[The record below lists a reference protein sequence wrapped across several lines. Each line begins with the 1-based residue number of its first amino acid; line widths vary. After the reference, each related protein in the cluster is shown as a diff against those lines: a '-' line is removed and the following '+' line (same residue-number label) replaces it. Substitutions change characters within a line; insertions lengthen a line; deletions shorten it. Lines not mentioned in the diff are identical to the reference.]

1 MTAPLPTSAIT
12 ITPYLITVV
21 FNEGIKTSQFASG
34 VVSSNIG
41 SITTLSIK
49 DGPSIPSSI
58 LDLEVSLTTP
68 LPSGAVPIIQL
79 GDFGLSAISD
89 IAGNE
94 FAPTVVQASDG
105 IPPSLHSATVVS
117 SALIE
122 VYFDE
127 PVQLVPHASTI
138 NPPPRIDG
146 KFATSNAISGDTLS
160 IFSPSGAFQT
170 DAILNISFTT
180 SSIIDLAGNTFAS
193 GYVLTSESDSLQP
206 YTINSTTII
215 VPYTAALDL
224 NSLSTSDYR
233 VSFDSNPPSGIR
245 SVEIFNDTIVI
256 ITMQVSFGTGA
267 IPFVE
272 QPGTV
277 TDILGNTITMQ
288 SAIAR
293 DRASPL
299 LVIPILS
306 TSTNTIAVEFS
317 ESITS
322 PSNNIANYDLSSTD
336 GRSAIFG
343 PTGAIITTSP
353 FLDATFEIS
362 APISIQDLTG
372 NIANGTDQ
380 RVVLTAYLTL

>member
-1 MTAPLPTSAIT
+1 
-12 ITPYLITVV
+12 
-21 FNEGIKTSQFASG
+21 
-34 VVSSNIG
+34 
-41 SITTLSIK
+41 
-49 DGPSIPSSI
+49 
-58 LDLEVSLTTP
+58 
-68 LPSGAVPIIQL
+68 
-79 GDFGLSAISD
+79 
-89 IAGNE
+89 
-94 FAPTVVQASDG
+94 
-105 IPPSLHSATVVS
+105 
-117 SALIE
+117 
-122 VYFDE
+122 
-127 PVQLVPHASTI
+127 
-138 NPPPRIDG
+138 
-146 KFATSNAISGDTLS
+146 
-160 IFSPSGAFQT
+160 
-170 DAILNISFTT
+170 
-180 SSIIDLAGNTFAS
+180 
-193 GYVLTSESDSLQP
+193 
-206 YTINSTTII
+206 
-215 VPYTAALDL
+215 
-224 NSLSTSDYR
+224 
-233 VSFDSNPPSGIR
+233 
-245 SVEIFNDTIVI
+245 
-256 ITMQVSFGTGA
+256 MQVSFGTGA

-317 ESITS
+317 EPITS

-380 RVVLTAYLTL
+380 RVVINR